1 MESGKLRAWIGAI
14 VVHIL
19 LVVGLVF
26 SVRWKH
32 DETPAVSVDIVAPVT
47 APVATRV
54 EPPAPLPLPPA
65 PPPPVTQ
72 PSPPPPVVKTPPT
85 PSAADIARKK
95 ADAEKQRLDDERAE
109 AAKRAA
115 KDLVAKKEL
124 EKKQADARTKEVV
137 AAQDRA
143 SKEQRTQQERLARD
157 KEAIEKAN
165 REAAEKAAAQEK
177 VDAIARDASAK
188 ARARAEGDYVAK
200 IRGKIRGNIILATE
214 PSGNPEAV
222 FEVNQLPTGE
232 VLDVRLTKSSG
243 NTAYDQAVE
252 RAILK
257 SSPLP
262 KPDQPELFQRRLM
275 LRFRPN
281 E

>member
-47 APVATRV
+47 APVTTRV

-124 EKKQADARTKEVV
+124 EKKQADARTKEIV